1 MLYIQSLP
9 VSCEDVHTLLSVNN
23 QLNGKQSSRKV
34 NCFIATHD
42 ACMVV
47 PVYRIY
53 MIVVF
58 IEQLLLIHIQL
69 AVHALNYSI
78 QSIQDGGYNYIF
90 VPLPLAPYNKQ
101 PGAW

>member
-1 MLYIQSLP
+1 
-9 VSCEDVHTLLSVNN
+9 
-23 QLNGKQSSRKV
+23 
-34 NCFIATHD
+34 
-42 ACMVV
+42 
-47 PVYRIY
+47 

-90 VPLPLAPYNKQ
+90 APLPLAPYNKQ
-101 PGAW
+101 PSAW